1 MFLKK
6 LFPLILGLLLIASCN
21 NKKDSVLID
30 SVSSF
35 IEGNQKVVSF
45 GSVDYN
51 QILDKAEYKSIP
63 KLNKI
68 LETELNRLGNSIDT
82 KQPVYFALEG
92 PFDSR
97 GNPEAF
103 YAFFDVVNVDSL
115 AERLSSSGLFIETDG
130 KMKYSAD
137 GDLAIGAK
145 GNLAILITKK
155 EKYDG
160 KIALQEAFKQIETK
174 KDHDKISK
182 LLKKDGDLVLTAN
195 LENLYGSSNTDLSK
209 LDEGKKK
216 ELNDMMKNSYVQTT
230 LNFEKGKIVL
240 KSENQFSDALQKRM
254 VFNDKSNVKIEDNL
268 GTGEAKIG
276 VSFDFNMAKLESF
289 IDDFAPDLK
298 KELTRNRPEAA
309 IAMMVLGD
317 NPLTKVFSGYGG
329 AVIVGTPGM
338 GSFVPDINFNVGI
351 GKEGKGI
358 FELML
363 NQSKTEYVYTITDT
377 DLIAKTPNSGK
388 ESTKLVMPDCA
399 KNFGKGGITGFIDV
413 KGLNVQAFG
422 LPSQYNAVNLIESIT
437 FEYNNKGGEFVI
449 NFFNKDQN
457 VLKQTIDLYVKDI
470 EKTINSLAI

>member
-1 MFLKK
+1 MSLKK
-6 LFPLILGLLLIASCN
+6 LFPFLIGFILITSCSD
-21 NKKDSVLID
+21 KKDSVLID
-30 SVSSF
+30 SVASF
-35 IEGNQKVVSF
+35 IQGHQKVVSF
-45 GSVDYN
+45 GSIDYH
-51 QILDKAEYKSIP
+51 QILDKAAYKSIP
-63 KLNKI
+63 KLNQI

-97 GNPEAF
+97 GNPVAF

-130 KMKYSAD
+130 NMKYSAD

-145 GNLAILITKK
+145 GNLAILITRK

-160 KIALQEAFKQIETK
+160 KKALQEAFKRMEPKEDLDPIR
-174 KDHDKISK
+174 K
-182 LLKKDGDLVLTAN
+182 LLKKEGDLVFTAN

-216 ELNDMMKNSYVQTT
+216 ELNSMMKNSYVQTT
-230 LNFEKGKIVL
+230 LNFEKGKMVL
-240 KSENQFSDALQKRM
+240 KTDNQFSDALQKRM
-254 VFNDKSNVKIEDNL
+254 VFNDKSKVKITDNL
-268 GTGEAKIG
+268 GTGQAKMG
-276 VSFDFNMAKLESF
+276 LAFDFNMEKLESF

-298 KELTRNRPEAA
+298 KEMTRNRPEMA
-309 IAMMVLGD
+309 IALMVLGE
-317 NPLTKVFSGYGG
+317 NPLTKIFSGYGG

-358 FELML
+358 FELMAS
-363 NQSKTEYVYTITDT
+363 QAKTEYDYTITDT
-377 DLIAKTPNSGK
+377 DLIAKTPGSGQ
-388 ESTKLVMPDCA
+388 EASTLVMPDCA
-399 KNFGKGGITGFIDV
+399 KDFGKGGLTGFIDV

-422 LPSQYNAVNLIESIT
+422 LPSQFNAVNLIESIT

-449 NFFNKDQN
+449 HFINKDEN
-457 VLKQTIDLYVKDI
+457 VLKQTVNLYLKDI
-470 EKTINSLAI
+470 EKTINSLVL